1 MVDKLKS
8 YKKLNDN
15 IYLTSWGIY
24 LFVTLW
30 NQSFFSS
37 FFMGK
42 YYELL
47 LMFCLLLLAFKEIII
62 FDLNPKTAVIA
73 FGLFLL
79 GVIVYA
85 FSFHKMLFIIM
96 FFIFSA
102 RNVDMRKIIDVS
114 MWISVFILCF
124 VSLSAL
130 NGIVHNEININ
141 YMLERER
148 QFLGF
153 KYVLFPVTVW
163 SNITC
168 LWMLKRKDRIT
179 WKEILFFLI
188 INQLLFEYTNSRL
201 VYLIVLM
208 RIFALMMFKSKMK
221 KIIYTKI
228 VKNIMIFSTLI
239 ACVFSFY
246 VTMNYDPTDVYQ
258 YLINFIL
265 EGRLELAQDAIHNYG
280 WPVWGEDIK
289 WVGNSL
295 DENGIKAEGAYNYVD
310 CAYIHFMLEYG
321 IVVSALLMLVLIKL
335 MKKLAKKNE
344 IILMIVFSSLA
355 IHGIIDDLILQ
366 LHYNACWLLL
376 GMLIPTK
383 YRENN
388 YI

>member
-1 MVDKLKS
+1 MIARIS
-8 YKKLNDN
+8 KKEINDN
-15 IYLTSWGIY
+15 IYIVSWGIY

-30 NQSFFSS
+30 NQSFFPLM
-37 FFMGK
+37 FTGR
-42 YYELL
+42 YYTFLL
-47 LMFCLLLLAFKEIII
+47 VFCLLLLCFKEFIYIDFNLKSSVTAIGMTTLGILVYI
-62 FDLNPKTAVIA
+62 FSSHWMLLA
-73 FGLFLL
+73 F
-79 GVIVYA
+79 
-85 FSFHKMLFIIM
+85 M

-102 RNVDMRKIIDVS
+102 RNINIGKVINIS
-114 MWISVFILCF
+114 LIISVFILCVVTF
-124 VSLSAL
+124 CAL
-130 NGIVHNEININ
+130 NGVIYNEIYID
-141 YMLERER
+141 YIEGRER
-148 QFLGF
+148 QYLGF
-153 KYVLFPVTVW
+153 VYMLFPVSIW

-168 LWMLKRKDRIT
+168 LWIAKRKDVYT
-179 WKEILFFLI
+179 WMEIILLFI

-208 RIFALMMFKSKMK
+208 RIFSLMMLKSKMK

-265 EGRLELAQDAIHNYG
+265 EGRLELGQDAIHNYG
-280 WPVWGEDIK
+280 WPVFGENIK

-295 DENGIKAEGAYNYVD
+295 DENGIKAEGVYNYVD

-321 IVVSALLMLVLIKL
+321 IVVSALLMLVLINLMIKL
-335 MKKLAKKNE
+335 SKKNE
-344 IILMIVFSSLA
+344 IILMIIFSSLA

-366 LHYNACWLLL
+366 LHYNTCWLLL
-376 GMLIPTK
+376 GMLIPSK
-383 YRENN
+383 CRENN